1 MTLPLGICS
10 MVCFL
15 VAIYLGY
22 GLTTSS
28 ATHELG
34 LAILFQ
40 MAAVF
45 TFCLTLLA
53 GIFELT
59 ASIYR
64 GNFRKIGYVVGGVA
78 LAISVPAIAIAV
90 DANNPS
96 AYDLRTADMNRARQI
111 CLAMHNFESG
121 HRHFPPIAD
130 GAGEGLSWRVHLLPF
145 LEEDELYERFKLD
158 EAWNS
163 PHNIQLLEEMP
174 DIYKNV
180 SAAGQP
186 PKGKTLWLRPYGNG
200 AFNSSIEDKVT
211 FEKIQDNSSDTI
223 MVLLADESS
232 AVEWT
237 RPLDYPFN
245 PKDPAHGL
253 RENRQLI
260 VGFTD
265 GSTGILTLDVE
276 NSDDTLRAMFTRSGG
291 EEVEH

>member
-1 MTLPLGICS
+1 

-15 VAIYLGY
+15 TALFVGS
-22 GLTTSS
+22 GVNSSS
-28 ATHELG
+28 AASELG
-34 LAILFQ
+34 LIVLFQ
-40 MAAVF
+40 MAAVSAIG
-45 TFCLTLLA
+45 LTLLV
-53 GIFELT
+53 GVFEL
-59 ASIYR
+59 AISFFK
-64 GNFRKIGYVVGGVA
+64 GDFRTIGYAVGGLA
-78 LAISVPAIAIAV
+78 LAISVPAIAIAI
-90 DANNPS
+90 DANYPN
-96 AYDLRTADMNRARQI
+96 AYDLRTEDMNRGRYV
-111 CLAMHNFESG
+111 CLAMHNYESTFQT
-121 HRHFPPIAD
+121 FPPIAD

-145 LEEDELYERFKLD
+145 LDEQDLYERFKLD

-174 DIYKNV
+174 EIYKNV

-211 FEKIQDNSSDTI
+211 FEKIQDNTSDTI
-223 MVLLADESS
+223 MVLLADETS

-265 GSTGILTLDVE
+265 GSTGILILDVE